1 MKQRGGCLWL
11 LVGLFLAILA
21 GGLAFTAMLRATSA
35 ETAAEPEARAPVV
48 VVARDVPPRTEV
60 AAEDLIVKEL
70 PLSAVPENAV
80 REQDQAVGKVTTSQL
95 IPGEIL
101 LEPRVAEPGQ
111 QGTQINFEVEHGQVV
126 MAFPATD
133 LMSKTGVLRDGD
145 IIDFLYT
152 VDVQPTAEETEA
164 QQTSGTTEEGNSV
177 TFWGLQQVPITAVV
191 LSGQEEGEEGKPQSY
206 LLGLKPQE
214 ALILKHLKDTGAIV
228 DIVIRAPEDQEEFE
242 PEPVDPDYI
251 YEGFELMPEQP

>member
-35 ETAAEPEARAPVV
+35 ETAAEPEARAAVV

-60 AAEDLIVKEL
+60 TAEDLIVKEL
-70 PLSAVPENAV
+70 PLSAIPENAV

-111 QGTQINFEVEHGQVV
+111 QGTEINFEVEHGQVV

-152 VDVQPTAEETEA
+152 VDVQPTAADTEG
-164 QQTSGTTEEGNSV
+164 QVSGTTEESNTV

-191 LSGQEEGEEGKPQSY
+191 LSGQKEGEGGTPQSY
-206 LLGLKPQE
+206 LLGLEPQD

-228 DIVIRAPEDQEEFE
+228 DIVIRAPEDQEEFD
-242 PEPVDPDYI
+242 PEPVDPSYI
-251 YEGFELMPEQP
+251 YEGFELLREQP